1 MPLSIGTFN
10 VKDLLAARD
19 SDAARA
25 RLEEKLDWIARLVA
39 RLDVDVLGLQE
50 VGSSELVRALVR
62 RLGPTAGYGEP
73 VMGTVDSR
81 GIGCAL
87 VARVPV
93 VEARVHTADALAF
106 PVFVEGDAAPF
117 GSRVP
122 LRRGVVHARVDGGAI
137 GAVDVFVAHFKSRR
151 PVPLR
156 TAAGAV
162 VTPVTCRDFA
172 EGEMRALVWRA
183 SEALHVRGLV
193 DAAVEARADARI
205 AVVGDMNDAIGSA
218 PLDTLLGARVAG
230 KSGATRGAALHP
242 CAERVPRA
250 RRFSVLHEDEPTQI
264 DHVLV
269 TGNLYARLAEV
280 RFFNEELRQH
290 PPVEPPSDL
299 PTIDSD
305 HAPLVARF
313 G

>member
-19 SDAARA
+19 DDAARA
-25 RLEEKLDWIARLVA
+25 RIEEKLDWIARMVG

-50 VGSSELVRALVR
+50 VGSAELVRAIVR
-62 RLGPTAGYGEP
+62 RLGPAASYGAP
-73 VMGTVDSR
+73 VMGTVDAR

-93 VEARVHTADALAF
+93 VEAHVHTAEALGF

-117 GSRVP
+117 GKRIP
-122 LRRGVVHARVDGGAI
+122 LRRGVVHARVDGGAL
-137 GAVDVFVAHFKSRR
+137 GHVHVLVAHFKSRR

-156 TAAGAV
+156 DASGAI
-162 VTPVTCRDFA
+162 VTPETCRAFA

-193 DAAVEARADARI
+193 DDMVATSQDARV
-205 AVVGDMNDAIGSA
+205 AVVGDMNDVLESST
-218 PLDTLLGARVAG
+218 LRTLLGG
-230 KSGATRGAALHP
+230 GAAELHA
-242 CAERVPRA
+242 CAERAPLA
-250 RRFSVLHEDEPTQI
+250 RRFSILHDGEPAQI

-269 TGNLYARLAEV
+269 TGNLYARLVEA
-280 RFFNEELRQH
+280 RFFNEELRPH
-290 PPVEPPSDL
+290 APVPIVAGAPVEL
-299 PTIDSD
+299 GTIDSD
-305 HAPLVARF
+305 HAPLVTRF